1 MIIIVSDKELGL
13 VEDSEILVVS
23 SLLEATKVIGHISN
37 LIYHSSKEDT
47 KDFAA
52 NMSLLKD
59 KQVTNFW
66 YVCSLESKDDLIEMA
81 IIGNGGTYISD
92 EFFLSD
98 VELVKSLVESKGKTS
113 QLVSIGG
120 MGVLN
125 DFVDRYMSSESS
137 GIPENYLKVISGA
150 IKQVNDDYLAKSN
163 QVLVISEKATEFIE
177 ETSKG
182 FKSFEAEKEN
192 LVNIIEDLKTVVEG
206 DNVSQS
212 GGGVLFFPR
221 VPYRKEKDI
230 VRVKDIGRTPLLLSF
245 MQGFHN
251 YAGAVLNKRPKL
263 IVIEPV
269 GRGLEEMYSNFT
281 WITSSNYKDSS
292 VYLKDVVF
300 TNYPTAGVISKLLE
314 DSMSNFF
321 IVVDRT
327 VSSREHIL
335 NCKNTREVHYS
346 LSSSSFIDKLNLKKV
361 IRKFR
366 YFTSLTKKEGAEFV
380 IPMLA
385 DYPKNNLDRF
395 NTYLRVCLEM
405 YSELARKG

>member
-37 LIYHSSKEDT
+37 LIYHSSDEDT

-59 KQVTNFW
+59 KQVVNFW
-66 YVCSLESKDDLIEMA
+66 YVCSLESKDDLVEMA

-98 VELVKSLVESKGKTS
+98 VELVKSLVESKGKTN

-150 IKQVNDDYLAKSN
+150 IKQVNEDYLSKSN

-212 GGGVLFFPR
+212 GGGVLFFHR
-221 VPYRKEKDI
+221 VPYRK
-230 VRVKDIGRTPLLLSF
+230 
-245 MQGFHN
+245 
-251 YAGAVLNKRPKL
+251 
-263 IVIEPV
+263 
-269 GRGLEEMYSNFT
+269 
-281 WITSSNYKDSS
+281 
-292 VYLKDVVF
+292 
-300 TNYPTAGVISKLLE
+300 
-314 DSMSNFF
+314 
-321 IVVDRT
+321 
-327 VSSREHIL
+327 
-335 NCKNTREVHYS
+335 
-346 LSSSSFIDKLNLKKV
+346 
-361 IRKFR
+361 
-366 YFTSLTKKEGAEFV
+366 
-380 IPMLA
+380 
-385 DYPKNNLDRF
+385 
-395 NTYLRVCLEM
+395 
-405 YSELARKG
+405 